1 MLPRQQF
8 VSKLINEVISTIS
21 KTNKAKSTT
30 IQSKVYTFI
39 QRSVTDTYPS
49 DILCFPHQEVAI
61 NAIHPTWLI
70 SLNPY
75 YYGSK
80 ASSVLSILIVKDRMP
95 IHGWV
100 YDNLSSNLFHAEK
113 GCGAYLN
120 GKRIFRNELMS
131 LREAE
136 IRIHSS
142 FLRKSQ
148 PQNPAYQRV
157 RKTEL
162 PTALEICAVAEGNA
176 DIFLSINQTPYE
188 FAAASLIAKEA
199 GVEVM
204 TLEGEELSWGK
215 SSSVWCG
222 MV

>member
-1 MLPRQQF
+1 MFPRQQF
-8 VSKLINEVISTIS
+8 VSNLMNEVNSTIS
-21 KTNKAKSTT
+21 NTIKANT
-30 IQSKVYTFI
+30 ITLQSEVYTLI
-39 QRSVTDTYPS
+39 QRIVTDAYPS
-49 DILCFPHQEVAI
+49 DILCFPHQEVAL
-61 NAIHPTWLI
+61 NAIHPTWLL

-75 YYGSK
+75 HYDSK
-80 ASSVLSILIVKDRMP
+80 AAYVLSILIVKDRLP

-100 YDNLSSNLFHAEK
+100 YDNLSSNLLHAEM
-113 GCGAYLN
+113 GRGTYLN
-120 GKRIFRNELMS
+120 GKRVFRDELMS

-142 FLRKSQ
+142 FLRHSQ

-157 RKTEL
+157 RQAKL
-162 PTALEICAVAEGNA
+162 PTALEICGVAEGNT

-204 TLEGEELSWGK
+204 TLEGEELSWGEN
-215 SSSVWCG
+215 SSVWCG